1 MTLRRAQNSLRI
13 CQRKKFKKARR
24 KLNTLMNEFE
34 KYMNGNWILNMSITS
49 SQTQRITPGETTSR
63 SMGLR
68 KKTEKVGR
76 IEKLKEKNFQEKNQT
91 LKTKLSQKVPQSKKS
106 KKQEK
111 NHPRTIMCY
120 LLSYEDKQ
128 NDLKNCKK
136 LKGTNI
142 FVNEDFSQ
150 ESLEHRRELWKEVRR
165 LREEEDKISYLN
177 YCSIAVRSKN
187 IES

>member
-1 MTLRRAQNSLRI
+1 MTLGRAQNSLRM

-34 KYMNGNWILNMSITS
+34 KYMNGNWILNMPITS
-49 SQTQRITPGETTSR
+49 SQTQRIALGETTSR

-76 IEKLKEKNFQEKNQT
+76 IEKLKQKNFPGRNQT
-91 LKTKLSQKVPQSKKS
+91 FKTKLPQKVPQSKKKN

-142 FVNEDFSQ
+142 FVNEISP
-150 ESLEHRRELWKEVRR
+150 RRVLNTEENSGRR
-165 LREEEDKISYLN
+165 
-177 YCSIAVRSKN
+177 
-187 IES
+187 